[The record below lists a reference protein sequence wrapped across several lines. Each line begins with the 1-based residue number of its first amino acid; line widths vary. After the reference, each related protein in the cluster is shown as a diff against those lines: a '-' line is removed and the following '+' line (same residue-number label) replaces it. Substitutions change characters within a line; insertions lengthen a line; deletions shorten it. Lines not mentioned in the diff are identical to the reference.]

1 MATVLDLGL
10 LNYFSVLYPVIIVW
24 CIVFAILQKTGAIG
38 KSAGI
43 NAVIAVAIAFMTLL
57 SKTLVDFLNF
67 IVPWFAVAIIFFVL
81 LILIFQVFGA
91 KDADFASAVKDKG
104 VYWTLIGIAIV
115 ILVAGFGKVMG
126 QSLTEAA
133 YQPSTT
139 SGVTTINGTTYTLP
153 DEVSSAGST
162 DVAGKSFEG
171 SATATLFHPKVL
183 GLIILFAIAIFA
195 VALLSG
201 GT

>member
-24 CIVFAILQKTGAIG
+24 CIIFAILQKTGALG
-38 KSAGI
+38 KSIGI

-57 SKTLVDFLNF
+57 SKTLVEMINF
-67 IVPWFAVAIIFFVL
+67 MVPWFAMAIIFFVL
-81 LILIFQVFGA
+81 LILIFQMFGA
-91 KDADFASAVKDKG
+91 TEADFASAVKDKA
-104 VYWTLIGIAIV
+104 VYWTLIGIALV
-115 ILVAGFGKVMG
+115 ILIAGFGKVMG
-126 QSLTEAA
+126 QSFTEAA
-133 YQPSTT
+133 YQPATT

-153 DEVSSAGST
+153 DQVSGTSNVAST
-162 DVAGKSFEG
+162 NFEG
-171 SATATLFHPKVL
+171 SVNATLFHPKVL